1 MRQHNPGLVI
11 ILLVYSLNGNC
22 LRITL
27 MTKLSYCG
35 RISNNNCAILIVE
48 GKQMKSIYLFFFIP
62 VYTFSQNPENL
73 FPYHVGDIWQYK
85 NDWGH
90 YWTRTVVKD
99 SVDSDSSHHIFF
111 ENTMWDNYRFT
122 DHYIADTLNQVWGYI
137 YDSLLFL
144 HYKLEA
150 DSGDIYYSGSIDDRD
165 TYAIVK
171 DVGTGYFFSKE
182 RLYKEYVF
190 FESLNPENYPDGA
203 LEYSNAILVDS
214 IGWAYSWY
222 EVDAYDI
229 LQGCIINGKQ
239 YGTITDIADHS
250 SGEIPVNCKLL
261 PAYPNPFNST
271 VNIPVVIH
279 NPEKITLSIYNI
291 LGQTIV
297 KLHSGVS
304 TAGKSIIRWDGT
316 DDLGSVCPSGV
327 YIIQLTTPEQT
338 ISQKIVL
345 LK

>member
-1 MRQHNPGLVI
+1 MK
-11 ILLVYSLNGNC
+11 
-22 LRITL
+22 L
-27 MTKLSYCG
+27 M
-35 RISNNNCAILIVE
+35 
-48 GKQMKSIYLFFFIP
+48 YLFFIIP
-62 VYTFSQNPENL
+62 VFAFSQNPENL

-85 NDWGH
+85 DDWGH

-99 SVDSDSSHHIFF
+99 SVDSVSSHHIFF
-111 ENTMWDNYRFT
+111 ENIRRNNYRFT
-122 DHYIADTLNQVWGYI
+122 EHYIADTLNQVWGYI

-150 DSGDIYYSGSIDDRD
+150 DSGDIYFSGSIEDRD

-171 DVGTGYFFSKE
+171 DVGTGYFFGKG

-190 FESLNPENYPDGA
+190 FESKYPENYPVGA

-214 IGWAYSWY
+214 IGWVYSWY

-239 YGTITDIADHS
+239 YGTITDIADHR
-250 SGEIPVNCKLL
+250 SGELPVNCRLL

-271 VNIPVVIH
+271 VNIPVSVR
-279 NPEKITLSIYNI
+279 NPEKINLIIYNI

-297 KLHSGVS
+297 ELQSGVLTS
-304 TAGKSIIRWDGT
+304 GTSKIRWDGT
-316 DDLGSVCPSGV
+316 DYFGSVCPSGV
-327 YIIQLTTPEQT
+327 YIIQLQTSEQT
-338 ISQKIVL
+338 FSQKIL
-345 LK
+345 FLK